1 MKFWKRA
8 LAIYIYE
15 NALVFSQSEGR
26 NVFMYIII
34 INFII
39 VELYYTALK
48 ALQILASSTQ
58 VDSNESVLTVSLP
71 NRSCDGV
78 FHRTSFKKLIR

>member
-1 MKFWKRA
+1 MRMHSFSANQKR
-8 LAIYIYE
+8 
-15 NALVFSQSEGR
+15 VMFSCTLL
-26 NVFMYIII
+26 

-71 NRSCDGV
+71 NGSCDGV